1 MSNRLKIGII
11 LGSNRVGRVSDQVG
25 NWVKEIADA
34 RDDADYEIVDLAEY
48 DLPFLGTT
56 EEVSPEVVRWNEK
69 LFSLD
74 GFVFIVQEYNHSITA
89 VLKNALD
96 SAKEA
101 WNNKAAGIVSY
112 GAVGGAR
119 ATEHLRG
126 ILGELKVADV
136 RTHPALS
143 VITDFE
149 NMSVFK
155 PAPFHV
161 GTVTEMLDQLLPWT
175 EGLATLRE
183 NMKAEVVE
191 A

>member
-11 LGSNRVGRVSDQVG
+11 LGSNRIGRVSDQVG
-25 NWVKEIADA
+25 EWVKEIADA
-34 RDDADYEIVDLAEY
+34 RNDADYEIVDLADY

-56 EEVSPEVVRWNEK
+56 EAVSPEVIRWNEK

-101 WNNKAAGIVSY
+101 WNNKAAGIISY

-155 PAPFHV
+155 PAPFHEA
-161 GTVTEMLDQLLPWT
+161 TVTEMLDQLVPWT
-175 EGLATLRE
+175 NGLHTLRE
-183 NMKAEVVE
+183 SMKIE